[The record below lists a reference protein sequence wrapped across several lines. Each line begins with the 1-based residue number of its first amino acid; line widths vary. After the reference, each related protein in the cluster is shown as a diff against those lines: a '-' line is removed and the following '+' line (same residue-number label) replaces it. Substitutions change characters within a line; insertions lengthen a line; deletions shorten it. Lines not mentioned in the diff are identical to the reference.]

1 MRQSYRIIPIYT
13 SDVSG
18 VCSALYELGGMVV
31 MHDPSGCN
39 STYNT
44 HDEIRWYDQD
54 SLIFI
59 SGLTEI
65 DAVMGNDE
73 KFLSDIK
80 EAAREF
86 HPKFIALVSSPIPFM
101 NGTDFPALAKVLEI
115 ETGIPSFAVPTN
127 GMHDYVYGAGLA
139 LAEIAKRIKGKKEVT
154 SKSVNLLGVTPLDF
168 GPQGHVDALKR
179 NVEETGW
186 KVLSTWAMGD
196 TLEDL
201 GRAPEAEVNLVV
213 SSVGLWAAKVLQER
227 FGTPYVIGTPIRGF
241 MKSLLNAIEEK
252 KQVAYLEKGRR
263 ISLTGNKSEKSSENQ
278 IILIGEPVI
287 MESLAV
293 AIETE
298 YQISVRVIC
307 PIREKKGLLADGDIA
322 VRGEEEL
329 EQVLQ
334 RSKNVKGIVA
344 DPLYRP
350 VCPENVAFY
359 ELPHIAFSGRI
370 YKKKLPVLA
379 ELI

>member
-1 MRQSYRIIPIYT
+1 M
-13 SDVSG
+13 
-18 VCSALYELGGMVV
+18 
-31 MHDPSGCN
+31 
-39 STYNT
+39 
-44 HDEIRWYDQD
+44 
-54 SLIFI
+54 
-59 SGLTEI
+59 
-65 DAVMGNDE
+65 
-73 KFLSDIK
+73 
-80 EAAREF
+80 
-86 HPKFIALVSSPIPFM
+86 
-101 NGTDFPALAKVLEI
+101 
-115 ETGIPSFAVPTN
+115 
-127 GMHDYVYGAGLA
+127 
-139 LAEIAKRIKGKKEVT
+139 
-154 SKSVNLLGVTPLDF
+154 
-168 GPQGHVDALKR
+168 
-179 NVEETGW
+179 
-186 KVLSTWAMGD
+186 
-196 TLEDL
+196 
-201 GRAPEAEVNLVV
+201 
-213 SSVGLWAAKVLQER
+213 GLWAAKVLQER

-263 ISLTGNKSEKSSENQ
+263 ISLTGNKSEKSSEKQ

>member
-1 MRQSYRIIPIYT
+1 M
-13 SDVSG
+13 
-18 VCSALYELGGMVV
+18 
-31 MHDPSGCN
+31 
-39 STYNT
+39 
-44 HDEIRWYDQD
+44 
-54 SLIFI
+54 
-59 SGLTEI
+59 
-65 DAVMGNDE
+65 
-73 KFLSDIK
+73 
-80 EAAREF
+80 
-86 HPKFIALVSSPIPFM
+86 
-101 NGTDFPALAKVLEI
+101 
-115 ETGIPSFAVPTN
+115 
-127 GMHDYVYGAGLA
+127 
-139 LAEIAKRIKGKKEVT
+139 
-154 SKSVNLLGVTPLDF
+154 
-168 GPQGHVDALKR
+168 
-179 NVEETGW
+179 
-186 KVLSTWAMGD
+186 
-196 TLEDL
+196 
-201 GRAPEAEVNLVV
+201 
-213 SSVGLWAAKVLQER
+213 GLWAAKVLQER

-263 ISLTGNKSEKSSENQ
+263 ISLTGNKSEKISENQ